1 MDAIRRKSFRKR
13 FNTSFFCFKEESS
26 MALKPRQLAL
36 IEAIIANPT
45 ASHVELAEIVGI
57 NRNTITVYKRD
68 PEFKAELKKRMQ
80 EIWEESEVMAVQN
93 MRKLA
98 DEGHFQAN
106 KYILDSLGYAPAQ
119 KIEAN
124 VSNDIVI
131 NVEE

>member
-1 MDAIRRKSFRKR
+1 
-13 FNTSFFCFKEESS
+13 

-68 PEFKAELKKRMQ
+68 PEFKDALSQRLKEM
-80 EIWEESEVMAVQN
+80 WEDSEAMAIVN

-98 DEGHFQAN
+98 NEGSFQAN

-119 KIEAN
+119 KIEA
-124 VSNDIVI
+124 DISSDIQI
-131 NVEE
+131 NIEE